1 MTKSEELLAKYG
13 FTPEQ
18 FEELCREYM
27 YEELYENL
35 SNIIN
40 QFADVSKMP

>member
-13 FTPEQ
+13 LTPEQ
-18 FEELCREYM
+18 FEELCRKYM
-27 YEELYENL
+27 YEELSENL

-40 QFADVSKMP
+40 QITDVSKIP